1 MDNTTQP
8 SQPHAP
14 HPLLAPRP
22 KRSRRTGLWVT
33 LGVLAVGAVVG
44 WQLISRNAPAAA
56 TTTTQVLSTASIKT
70 QDLTESTTLT
80 GTIEF
85 EDPVN
90 APSPGSGYVVSIA
103 TEGSVLQR
111 GDVIAMVSADV
122 TNDQILSAQ
131 QRVLSAQTSV
141 DNANAQYKNTVASAS
156 DADIAAAQA
165 QLDKAQ
171 TAYQA
176 LLDGPTDQQL
186 ADAQLAIDRANASL
200 DQATTQKGLAWL
212 DLQSAQSDYCAM
224 ATVPVDVCS
233 AGDIPLT
240 SSARDQLLT
249 AIDDFT
255 TGGDPASAQT
265 TQMLLDKDTGYANA
279 LISYNSAVLQQQN
292 AVQALADLQAGAS
305 DSQLAAAH
313 ADVLSAQ
320 SRLDDLKAGA
330 SSTEKAQAYNSIKNA
345 KLNLQLA
352 QQDLASLVAGPKV
365 SVLFYGPLHMWRTLS
380 EGVTP
385 GTDITQLETNL
396 LALGF
401 DDDGAMVVDDTF
413 DEATTAAVEAW
424 QESLG
429 LDQTGVIDLGTI
441 MYVDGPS
448 QVTSAMVIVGDGV
461 NQQTPVAELTP
472 TERVVDTLTKTN
484 DTATVTETEQTTQRI
499 TTQID
504 VSDRS
509 ILSVGMPVTVTLPDD
524 SEIDATVESI
534 GDVAITQTGQG
545 GNTTSVVD
553 VVFTPSTS
561 VDPVWTGASVDID
574 VVTSLTKNA
583 LTVPVT
589 ALLATL
595 QGNYAVQVVNDDG
608 STALVPVTTGSFT
621 NGYVQITGDG
631 LADGMKVVV
640 P

>member
-1 MDNTTQP
+1 MSDTTQP
-8 SQPHAP
+8 SDAP

-22 KRSRRTGLWVT
+22 KRNRHIGLWAT
-33 LGVLAVGAVVG
+33 LGVLVVG
-44 WQLISRNAPAAA
+44 GVVAWQLISRNAPAAA
-56 TTTTQVLSTASIKT
+56 TSTTQVLSTATIKT
-70 QDLTESTTLT
+70 QDLSESTTLT

-90 APSPGSGYVVSIA
+90 ATSPGAGYVVTVAS
-103 TEGSVLQR
+103 EGAVLQR
-111 GDVIAMVSADV
+111 GDVIAMVSEDV

-131 QRVLSAQTSV
+131 QRVLSAQSSL
-141 DNANAQYKNTVASAS
+141 DNANTQYKNTVAGAS
-156 DADIAAAQA
+156 DADIASAQA
-165 QLDKAQ
+165 QLDKAKA
-171 TAYQA
+171 AYQA
-176 LLDGPTDQQL
+176 LLDGATSQQL

-212 DLQSAQSDYCAM
+212 DLESAQSDYCSM
-224 ATVPVDVCS
+224 ATVPYDVCS
-233 AGDIPLT
+233 AGDIPLA
-240 SSARDQLLT
+240 SDARDQLLT

-255 TGGDPASAQT
+255 SGGDPVSAQT
-265 TQMLLDKDTGYANA
+265 TQAFLDKDTGYANA
-279 LISYNSAVLQQQN
+279 LNSYNSAVLQQQN

-305 DSQLAAAH
+305 DEALAAAN

-320 SRLDDLKAGA
+320 ARLDDLNAGA
-330 SSTEKAQAYNSIKNA
+330 SSSERSQASNSVKNA

-352 QQDLASLVAGPKV
+352 QQDLASLIAGPKV
-365 SVLFYGPLHMWRTLS
+365 TVLFYGPLHMWRSLS

-385 GTDITQLETNL
+385 GTDVTQLETNL

-401 DDDGAMVVDDTF
+401 DADGAMVVDDVF

-429 LDQTGVIDLGTI
+429 LEPTGVIDLGTI

-448 QVTSAMVIVGDGV
+448 QVTSALVIVGDGV

-472 TERVVDTLTKTN
+472 TERVVDTLTTAD
-484 DTATVTETEQTTQRI
+484 DTTTVTETEQTTQRI

-504 VSDRS
+504 VADRN
-509 ILSVGMPVTVTLPDD
+509 ILSVGMNVTVTLPDD
-524 SEIDATVESI
+524 TEIDATVESI
-534 GDVAITQTGQG
+534 GDVAITQTGEG
-545 GNTTSVVD
+545 GGTTSVVD

-574 VVTSLTKNA
+574 VVTSLTKDA

-595 QGNYAVQVVNDDG
+595 QGDYAVQVVNDDG
-608 STALVPVTTGSFT
+608 STNLVQVTTGQFT
-621 NGYVQITGDG
+621 DGYVQVTGDG